1 MAKKYTIERT
11 DPTHGRIAELTIEGK
26 KNFITD
32 IAEYGSCMDWVAKH
46 QKELKVYKIARTL
59 HRKNGKRRF
68 IGSIYAEDTNQAVRY
83 FDDLPVT
90 ESDVTYQLLT
100 GDWKIIAYFMVVN
113 NVRGLTTLN

>member
-46 QKELKVYKIARTL
+46 Q
-59 HRKNGKRRF
+59 
-68 IGSIYAEDTNQAVRY
+68 
-83 FDDLPVT
+83 
-90 ESDVTYQLLT
+90 T
-100 GDWKIIAYFMVVN
+100 GR
-113 NVRGLTTLN
+113 NV